1 MSKTLYV
8 KGDIITPTEGNDYIK
23 GEPVLVLSDMTG
35 DDEKDGF
42 CNICIGKSGGAVM
55 FWHNPECSR
64 PYDGAKDSEHY
75 LAIKAIKDYLFD
87 KMDVE
92 ELARKVGVKLA
103 SDVEKQFKQG
113 RKD

>member
-42 CNICIGKSGGAVM
+42 CNICIGKSGEAVR
-55 FWHNPECSR
+55 FWHNPLLAKL
-64 PYDGAKDSEHY
+64 YNGNKDSAHF
-75 LAIKAIKDYLFD
+75 LAIRAIKDYLFGRMD
-87 KMDVE
+87 KE
-92 ELARKVGVKLA
+92 ELARKIGEELA
-103 SDVEKQFKQG
+103 SDVEKKLKAD